1 MINHNPKRIQL
12 QRESAHRQTIA
23 GMRLHSDGSLT
34 FLLSV
39 QICSYGGWS
48 GHVHFTQRLHT
59 RDTNATP
66 PHTDTHTHKHTHTQT
81 HTHTHTHTH
90 QGPIRE
96 VDQLFLKMG
105 PEDLI

>member
-59 RDTNATP
+59 RA
-66 PHTDTHTHKHTHTQT
+66 HTHS
-81 HTHTHTHTH
+81 HTHTHTHTQADMYRH
-90 QGPIRE
+90 IE
-96 VDQLFLKMG
+96 SATHKSLHHEAAYLC
-105 PEDLI
+105 LL